1 MDIQSST
8 DGRKALLTLSGRF
21 DFSSHR
27 SFREATE
34 SLLSRG
40 DIRHVE
46 LDLAGV
52 EYMDS
57 SALGMLLM
65 LRDKARAADCDITL
79 AHCLPTVRE
88 VIEVANFHK
97 LFSVS

>member
-1 MDIQSST
+1 MDIRTTTEADS
-8 DGRKALLTLSGRF
+8 ACVALSGRF

-27 SFREATE
+27 DFREITE
-34 SLLSRG
+34 SLLAQG
-40 DIRHVE
+40 DIRHIE
-46 LDLAGV
+46 LDLSAV

-79 AHCLPTVRE
+79 AHCVQSVRE

-97 LFSVS
+97 LFSVI